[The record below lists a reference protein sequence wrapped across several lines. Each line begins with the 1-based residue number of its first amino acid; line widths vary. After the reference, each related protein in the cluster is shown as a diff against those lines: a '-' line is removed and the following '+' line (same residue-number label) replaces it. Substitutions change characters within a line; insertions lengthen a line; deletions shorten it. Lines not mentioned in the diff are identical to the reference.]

1 MIRWRLT
8 ALAGAGTAAV
18 ALGTTPLPARAQQI
32 DLSHGGQI
40 TVTALGG
47 FDWNQNAQ
55 TVTAYNSAQAVRG
68 GVTVTADRL
77 IAYYRKK
84 ATPPG
89 GAKPASTKPGSASP
103 SPAALSGTLP
113 GAPAGVSST
122 GIPSGG
128 TASAAVNPLASPPPG
143 AAAPPS
149 TVDPTPENPTGLA
162 PSLAPAKPGQAGVP
176 GDDTSASE
184 IYRLEAIGHVHIFTA
199 TQQAFGDHGVYDI
212 DQAVM
217 VLTGHDLHLITPTD
231 LLTARDQM
239 EYFSQTRISIGRG
252 NAVVTTNDGRRIRA
266 DVLVGYSAPPAP
278 QPGAAPGATSGAAPG
293 AKPPKPASGT
303 AAANGQDPIGSSGKL
318 EKVNA
323 FGNVVV
329 RTQTETVYGD
339 RGVYVPD
346 TGIARIV
353 GNVHITRGQNQ
364 LNGAAAI
371 VNMHTG
377 IATMTEDPGARVQ
390 GLIVP
395 NEAGGAKG
403 GAGTAAGG
411 AAGSGKAQAPP
422 KGQR

>member
-1 MIRWRLT
+1 MIRFRLAVVAAALLAT
-8 ALAGAGTAAV
+8 APV
-18 ALGTTPLPARAQQI
+18 AARAQQI
-32 DLSHGGQI
+32 DLSHGGQV
-40 TVTALGG
+40 TVTAVGG

-55 TVTAYNSAQAVRG
+55 TVTAYGSAQAVRG

-77 IAYYRKK
+77 VAYYRKK
-84 ATPPG
+84 PTPPG
-89 GAKPASTKPGSASP
+89 GAKPGAGSLSP
-103 SPAALSGTLP
+103 TALSGALP
-113 GAPAGVSST
+113 GTSSGTLSGSSPGGDAPST
-122 GIPSGG
+122 
-128 TASAAVNPLASPPPG
+128 ANPLASPPPG
-143 AAAPPS
+143 KATATPGS
-149 TVDPTPENPTGLA
+149 VDPTPENPTGLA
-162 PSLAPAKPGQAGVP
+162 PSLVPSRPGSTGAP

-217 VLTGHDLHLITPTD
+217 VLTGHDLRLVTPND

-278 QPGAAPGATSGAAPG
+278 QPGAAPV
-293 AKPPKPASGT
+293 AKPVPKPAGGSTPT
-303 AAANGQDPIGSSGKL
+303 AQGQDPIGSSGKL
-318 EKVNA
+318 QKVNA

-329 RTQTETVYGD
+329 RTQTETVRGD

-346 TGIARIV
+346 SGIARIV

-395 NEAGGAKG
+395 NEAGGGTG
-403 GAGTAAGG
+403 GANDGR
-411 AAGSGKAQAPP
+411 GSGAKPQGRP
-422 KGQR
+422 KGHP

>member
-1 MIRWRLT
+1 MIRFRLAVLAAALLAT
-8 ALAGAGTAAV
+8 APV
-18 ALGTTPLPARAQQI
+18 VARAQQI
-32 DLSHGGQI
+32 DLSHGGQV
-40 TVTALGG
+40 TVTAVGG

-55 TVTAYNSAQAVRG
+55 TVTAYGSAQAVRG

-84 ATPPG
+84 PTPPGGTNPG
-89 GAKPASTKPGSASP
+89 GAKPGAAKPGAAP
-103 SPAALSGTLP
+103 LSPAALSGALPGTPSGTLP
-113 GAPAGVSST
+113 S
-122 GIPSGG
+122 PSPGG
-128 TASAAVNPLASPPPG
+128 NPPSATNPLASPPPG
-143 AAAPPS
+143 TAAATPG

-162 PSLAPAKPGQAGVP
+162 PSLVPSRPGSAGAP

-252 NAVVTTNDGRRIRA
+252 DAVVTTNDGRRIRA

-278 QPGAAPGATSGAAPG
+278 QPGAAPTQKQPKPAAGAAPN
-293 AKPPKPASGT
+293 
-303 AAANGQDPIGSSGKL
+303 NGQDPIGSSGKL
-318 EKVNA
+318 QKVNA

-329 RTQTETVYGD
+329 RTQTETVRGD

-403 GAGTAAGG
+403 GPGSASEGR
-411 AAGSGKAQAPP
+411 GSGVPTKGQPQGQPPGQP
-422 KGQR
+422 KGHP